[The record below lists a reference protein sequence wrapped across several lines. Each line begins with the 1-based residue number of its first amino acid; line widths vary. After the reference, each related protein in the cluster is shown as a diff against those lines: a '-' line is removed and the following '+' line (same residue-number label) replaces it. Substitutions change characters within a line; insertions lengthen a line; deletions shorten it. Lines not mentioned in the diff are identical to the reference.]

1 MGGDQSLNNNEK
13 SKTELKE
20 KKNFPK
26 WHFVHR
32 KFDMDLPIVPRKY
45 ILSFE

>member
-1 MGGDQSLNNNEK
+1 MMTDEIMGGDQSLNNNEK

-26 WHFVHR
+26 
-32 KFDMDLPIVPRKY
+32 
-45 ILSFE
+45 